1 MLRYGEGFC
10 FQAPLPRV
18 KVSISCRLCMS
29 VTPPFKQFYRGVQ
42 VGAHFEGYACSEIL
56 SRKYELLLSGGEY
69 SSVERPK
76 GSIKICI
83 EKAIAFREA
92 GKSLQSLLV
101 LLLTAKEYGY
111 HPWIEDNFAR
121 LACISEDWIRG
132 RAHWENVVKK
142 STDIN
147 ATEAALEQIDELIKS
162 RVCDRQEK
170 IESFGHLLFEEARIS
185 NHQNGKESIDT
196 YDYAQRF
203 WKYDH
208 SVDPYLTYELNQYV
222 WEDCK
227 GEDLRHA
234 ARYLLRN
241 KIVNGTSFLTSIH
254 RDQKLDHSAIKKR
267 CSKYFDADFYVQNR
281 PDLDPNTDLLEHFLC
296 FGCDEGSKPTQEFS
310 PNDYIRSVDT
320 CGVNAFYHS
329 ICYESRLGGKFFEL
343 NQNTDDYEENASI
356 AKLGLAKSLPILNSI
371 DNNQHLAAKNFQRSN
386 YFDSSKL
393 WKIHNEPHDNRSLII
408 HFVIP
413 DFSRG
418 GGGHMTI
425 FRMVRHL
432 EGQGHRVSIWVIN
445 PARENHDADLREDV
459 LKYFQPISA
468 KVLPL
473 DSSFHFASGD
483 CIIATAWQTVDFV
496 KNSAGFRDK
505 FYFVQDYEPYFY
517 ARGTNSVLAEQTYY
531 QDLACIC
538 ASPWLD
544 KVMKNKFGR
553 WSRFLWLAYDHNIY
567 KTSADKIL
575 LKFNTSG
582 KNKTVHI
589 AVYARSHTERRC
601 VELSLEALEHL
612 SKLNQNFVVHF
623 FGDDNLNITPTYK
636 AINHGVLDHEELAE
650 LYEYCDIGM
659 SFSATNYSL
668 LPQEMM
674 AAGLPV
680 FDLKVESTDAIYPDN
695 VIHLM
700 KPDSETIASSLNSY
714 MLDNLYLKNQ
724 ALQALDWVQQFSW
737 DRAGND
743 FEKALFERLDTNNAE
758 KISSSYDIE
767 KVFTS
772 ISDDTEKT
780 YKASIVIPT
789 YNAGDILREVLEAI
803 SKQQTPWDFEC
814 LIIDSGSKDQTLKIC
829 EEFSR
834 QINSISVY
842 KIPKSEFQHGFT
854 RNLGVDLSTS
864 EFVAFLTQ
872 DAIPANEN
880 WLYNLV
886 NSLDSTP
893 NAAGAFG
900 RHIAHED
907 ADSFT
912 KEELKNHFKGFD
924 AFPVSMSLATDKQL
938 VINDSQDWRKIL
950 HFYSDNNSCLRKSVW
965 RELPLPCVPYG
976 EDQLWADMIIRHGF
990 EKLYVKDAVVK
1001 HSHNYNS
1008 IETFYRAK
1016 TESEFFASCFGYHF
1030 HSQIQSAYNN
1040 ISVDLRNALIES
1052 RGLDCEPGEISC
1064 KLSNIYAKHLGW
1076 LNGILSMRPLRVT

>member
-1 MLRYGEGFC
+1 MF
-10 FQAPLPRV
+10 
-18 KVSISCRLCMS
+18 MS
-29 VTPPFKQFYRGVQ
+29 STPPFKQFYRGVQ
-42 VGAHFEGYACSEIL
+42 VGAHFEGYACSDVL
-56 SRKYELLLSGGEY
+56 FRKYQLLSNSGEY
-69 SSVERPK
+69 SSIEKPK

-111 HPWIEDNFAR
+111 HPWIEDNIAR
-121 LACISEDWIRG
+121 LACLSEDWIRG
-132 RAHWENVVKK
+132 RAHWKNVVKK

-147 ATEAALEQIDELIKS
+147 ASATALEEIDELVRSNTCI
-162 RVCDRQEK
+162 RQEK

-185 NHQNGKESIDT
+185 NHQNGKELIDT
-196 YDYAQRF
+196 YDYAKRF
-203 WKYDH
+203 WEYDQ
-208 SVDPYLTYELNQYV
+208 SVDAYLTYELNQSV
-222 WEDCK
+222 WEDCM

-254 RDQKLDHSAIKKR
+254 RDQKLSNSAIKKR
-267 CSKYFDADFYVQNR
+267 CSKFFNADYYYQNR
-281 PDLDPNTDLLEHFLC
+281 PDLDPNNDLLDHFLAH
-296 FGCDEGSKPTQEFS
+296 GCEEGSKPTPDFT
-310 PNDYIRSVDT
+310 PHDYIQYVDT
-320 CGVNAFYHS
+320 CGINPFYHS
-329 ICYESRLGGKFFEL
+329 ICYSSSLGGKFFER
-343 NQNTDDYEENASI
+343 NQNIAAYEESTSI
-356 AKLGLAKSLPILNSI
+356 IKLGLAKSLPMSTLI
-371 DNNQHLAAKNFQRSN
+371 DNNQYLAAKSFQKSN

-393 WKIHNEPHDNRSLII
+393 WRIQSKSHDNSSLII

-413 DFSRG
+413 DFSKG

-425 FRMVRHL
+425 FRMIRHL
-432 EGQGHRVSIWVIN
+432 EGQGHRVSIWVIDPN
-445 PARENHDADLREDV
+445 RENHDADLREDV

-483 CIIATAWQTVDFV
+483 CIVATSWQTVEFV
-496 KNSAGFRDK
+496 KNSVGFRDK
-505 FYFVQDYEPYFY
+505 FYFIQDYEPYFY
-517 ARGTNSVLAEQTYY
+517 ARGTNSVLAEQTYH

-544 KVMKNKFGR
+544 KLMKNKYGR

-567 KTSADKIL
+567 KTSSNKIL
-575 LKFNTSG
+575 EKF
-582 KNKTVHI
+582 KNSKKNEIIRI

-601 VELSLEALEHL
+601 VELCLEALDHL
-612 SKLNQNFVVHF
+612 SKLNQNFTVHF
-623 FGDDNLNITPTYK
+623 FGDDNLNIKPSYK

-650 LYEYCDIGM
+650 LYEYCDIGI

-674 AAGLPV
+674 ATGLPV
-680 FDLKVESTDAIYPDN
+680 FDLKVDSTEAIYPDN

-700 KPDSETIASSLNSY
+700 PPDSEIIAVTLNAC
-714 MLDNLYLKNQ
+714 MQDNLYLKTQ
-724 ALQALDWVQQFSW
+724 ALHALDWVDKFSW
-737 DRAGND
+737 ERAGND
-743 FEKALFERLDTNNAE
+743 FEKALFQRLDNNTKEESTPSCAPQ
-758 KISSSYDIE
+758 
-767 KVFTS
+767 KVFS
-772 ISDDTEKT
+772 NIGEHIEKT

-789 YNAGDILREVLEAI
+789 FNAGNILQMVLKAI
-803 SKQQTPWDFEC
+803 SKQQTPWDFQC
-814 LIIDSGSKDQTLKIC
+814 LIIDSGSRDETLDIC
-829 EEFSR
+829 KEFMN
-834 QINSISVY
+834 QIESFAVY

-854 RNLGVDLSTS
+854 RNLGVDLSNS
-864 EFVAFLTQ
+864 EFVSFLTQ

-900 RHIAHED
+900 RHVAHDD

-924 AFPVSMSLATDKQL
+924 AFPVSMSLSTNKEL
-938 VINDSQDWRKIL
+938 VVSDSQDWRKIL

-965 RELPLPCVPYG
+965 EELPLPSVPYG
-976 EDQLWADMIIRHGF
+976 EDQLWADMIIRHGY

-1001 HSHNYNS
+1001 HSHNYES
-1008 IETFYRAK
+1008 CETFDRAK

-1030 HSQIQSAYNN
+1030 HRQIQSAYND
-1040 ISVDLRNALIES
+1040 ISMDLRNTLRES
-1052 RGLDCEPGEISC
+1052 LALDCTPEEVFRKS
-1064 KLSNIYAKHLGW
+1064 SNIYAKHLGW
-1076 LNGILSMRPLRVT
+1076 LNGILSMQFCKIN